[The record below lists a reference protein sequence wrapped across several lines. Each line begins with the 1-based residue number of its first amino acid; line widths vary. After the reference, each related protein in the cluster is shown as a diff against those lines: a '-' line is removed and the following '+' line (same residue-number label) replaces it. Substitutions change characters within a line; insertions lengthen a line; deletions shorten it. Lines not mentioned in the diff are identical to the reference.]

1 MNFVQDLLAVVGG
14 WTCARHTQKDVLRT
28 DALPVKALEVGAG
41 AGVLF

>member
-14 WTCARHTQKDVLRT
+14 WTCARHTQEDVLGA
-28 DALPVKALEVGAG
+28 DALTVKALEVGTG